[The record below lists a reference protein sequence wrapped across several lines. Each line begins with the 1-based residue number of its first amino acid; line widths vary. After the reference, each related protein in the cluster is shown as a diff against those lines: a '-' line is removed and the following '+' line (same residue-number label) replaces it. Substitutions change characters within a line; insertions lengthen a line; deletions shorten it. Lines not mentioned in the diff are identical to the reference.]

1 MTKKTNVITIFS
13 LDALLLIGSGVII
26 YFIFGSLTS
35 LQEIETKNN
44 SIIQHPYLSEDIRE
58 QQKNLLSRSELVS
71 DRMIQDPEQSIALI
85 QEIEALAVAS
95 GLDLEVRLNEQD
107 QQPIGSLTLVPI
119 QFTGNGPWEGV
130 ISFQQAL
137 RQSKPGFFLS
147 SESLSNE
154 PGNTVRF
161 TLAYELLWQGKL

>member
-1 MTKKTNVITIFS
+1 MTKRTITITIFS
-13 LDALLLIGSGVII
+13 LDALLLVGSLVLI
-26 YFIFGSLTS
+26 YFIFGALTS

-44 SIIQHPYLSEDIRE
+44 SIIQHPYLSEDVRE
-58 QQKNLLSRSELVS
+58 QQKNLLSRSEVITNS
-71 DRMIQDPEQSIALI
+71 MIQDPEQSIELI
-85 QEIEALAVAS
+85 QEIEALAVGS

-119 QFTGNGPWEGV
+119 QFIGNGPWEGV

-161 TLAYELLWQGKL
+161 TLSYELLWQGEL